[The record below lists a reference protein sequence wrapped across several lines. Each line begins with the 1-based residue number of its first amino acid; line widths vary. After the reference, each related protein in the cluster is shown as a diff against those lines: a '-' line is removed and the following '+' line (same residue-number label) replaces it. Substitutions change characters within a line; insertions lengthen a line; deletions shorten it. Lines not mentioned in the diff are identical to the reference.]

1 MSGASGSWRTVVTAS
16 LVLSFAL
23 LGDALIYAVLP
34 VYAASFGISL
44 AMVGILLSANRFVR
58 VFAYGAVA
66 TLTYKVGSRRMCIVA
81 AILAVLSTAI
91 YGIGQGFWIL
101 LIGRILWGVTYA
113 ILLLV
118 TLDYAVEFRKQ
129 AGTRVG
135 VSVAIQR
142 TGPII
147 ALLGGAWLTGLIGPT
162 TVFLVLA
169 GISVLAIPLAMSLPA
184 RRDGERQQTPPKRLG
199 RPYPVDLV
207 FFLLGFG
214 VDGVFAISIALIFAQ
229 DSSAAV
235 AVMSGG
241 AILAMRHLAGAVAA
255 PIFGWA
261 SDRFG
266 ARRVF
271 ITSAVLTIIGF
282 ACIAAGFTV
291 IGAVAMLIFRGAL
304 ASLGP
309 AIIVDGLA
317 EEDSVIGPLARM
329 QAWRDLGAAVGP
341 LTTGFALAFVSA
353 QFLHGAVAALLVLG
367 LAYWMRAPK
376 TTP

>member
-1 MSGASGSWRTVVTAS
+1 MTSTSGSWRAVVTAS
-16 LVLSFAL
+16 SVLSLAL

-34 VYAASFGISL
+34 VYAASFGVSL

-66 TLTYKVGSRRMCIVA
+66 RLTYKVGSRRMCIVA
-81 AILAVLSTAI
+81 AVLAVVSTAT
-91 YGIGQGFWIL
+91 YGIGQGFWVL
-101 LIGRILWGVTYA
+101 LIGRALWGVTYA

-162 TVFLVLA
+162 DVFLVLA
-169 GISVLAIPLAMSLPA
+169 GVSVLAIPLAMSLPA
-184 RRDGERQQTPPKRLG
+184 RREGEQQQTPPKRLG

-255 PIFGWA
+255 PVFGWA
-261 SDRFG
+261 ADRFG
-266 ARRVF
+266 TRRVF
-271 ITSAVLTIIGF
+271 ITSAVLTIAGF
-282 ACIAAGFTV
+282 ACIATGFTV
-291 IGAVAMLIFRGAL
+291 IGAVAMLVFRGAL

-317 EEDSVIGPLARM
+317 EDDAAIGPLARM
-329 QAWRDLGAAVGP
+329 QAWRDLGAAIGP
-341 LTTGFALAFVSA
+341 LTTGFALTFVSA
-353 QFLHGAVAALLVLG
+353 QLLHGVVAAMLVLG
-367 LAYWMRAPK
+367 LLYWMRAR
-376 TTP
+376 

>member
-1 MSGASGSWRTVVTAS
+1 MSGASGSWRAVVTAS
-16 LVLSFAL
+16 SVLSLAL

-34 VYAASFGISL
+34 VYAASFGVSL

-58 VFAYGAVA
+58 VFAYGVVA
-66 TLTYKVGSRRMCIVA
+66 AITYKVGGRRMCIVA
-81 AILAVLSTAI
+81 AVLAAISTAI
-91 YGIGQGFWIL
+91 YGVGQGFWIL
-101 LIGRILWGVTYA
+101 LAGRILWGVTYA
-113 ILLLV
+113 ILLLI
-118 TLDYAVEFRKQ
+118 TLDYAVAFRKR

-142 TGPII
+142 AGPIA

-162 TVFLVLA
+162 DVFLVLA
-169 GISVLAIPLAMSLPA
+169 GVSVLAIPLAMSLPA
-184 RRDGERQQTPPKRLG
+184 PRRDSQPQTPPKRLG
-199 RPYPVDLV
+199 RPYSVDLV

-229 DSSAAV
+229 ETTAAI

-255 PIFGWA
+255 PAFGWA
-261 SDRFG
+261 ADRFG

-271 ITSAVLTIIGF
+271 IAAAVMTIVGF
-282 ACIAAGFTV
+282 VGIAAGFTV
-291 IGAVAMLIFRGAL
+291 MGAIAMLVFRGAL

-317 EEDSVIGPLARM
+317 EDDAAIGPLARM
-329 QAWRDLGAAVGP
+329 QAWRDLGAAMGP
-341 LTTGFALAFVSA
+341 LIAGFALAVVSA
-353 QFLHGAVAALLVLG
+353 QFLHGVVAVLLVFALL
-367 LAYWMRAPK
+367 YWMRSR
-376 TTP
+376 

>member
-1 MSGASGSWRTVVTAS
+1 MNSTSGSWRSVVTAS
-16 LVLSFAL
+16 SVLAFAL

-34 VYAASFGISL
+34 VYAESFGVSL

-66 TLTYKVGSRRMCIVA
+66 ALTYKVGSRRMCIVA
-81 AILAVLSTAI
+81 AILAVVSTAL
-91 YGIGQGFWIL
+91 YGIGQGFWVL

-261 SDRFG
+261 ADRFG

-271 ITSAVLTIIGF
+271 IGSAVLTIAGF
-282 ACIAAGFTV
+282 ASIAAGFTV

-309 AIIVDGLA
+309 AIIVDDLT
-317 EEDSVIGPLARM
+317 EDDSAIGPLARM

-353 QFLHGAVAALLVLG
+353 QLLHGVVAVLLVFG
-367 LAYWMRAPK
+367 LLYWMRVR
-376 TTP
+376 

>member
-1 MSGASGSWRTVVTAS
+1 MSGASGSWRAVVTAS
-16 LVLSFAL
+16 SVLSLAL

-34 VYAASFGISL
+34 VYAASFGVSI

-66 TLTYKVGSRRMCIVA
+66 TLTYRVGSRRMCVIA
-81 AILAVLSTAI
+81 AILAVISTAT

-101 LIGRILWGVTYA
+101 LVGRVLWGVTYA

-142 TGPII
+142 TGPIA

-162 TVFLVLA
+162 EVFLVLA
-169 GISVLAIPLAMSLPA
+169 GLSVLAIPLAISLPA
-184 RRDGERQQTPPKRLG
+184 RRDGEQHQTAPTRLG

-229 DSSAAV
+229 ETSAAV

-255 PIFGWA
+255 PVFGWA
-261 SDRFG
+261 ADRFG

-271 ITSAVLTIIGF
+271 IASAVLTIAGF
-282 ACIAAGFTV
+282 ACIAVGLTV
-291 IGAVAMLIFRGAL
+291 VGAIAMLVFRGAL

-317 EEDSVIGPLARM
+317 EDDTAIGPLARM
-329 QAWRDLGAAVGP
+329 QAWRDLGAAIGP
-341 LTTGFALAFVSA
+341 LTTGFALAVVSA
-353 QFLHGAVAALLVLG
+353 QFLHGVVAVMLVLG
-367 LAYWMRAPK
+367 LLYWIRQQQPQQ
-376 TTP
+376 

>member
-1 MSGASGSWRTVVTAS
+1 MSGTSGSWRAVVTAS
-16 LVLSFAL
+16 SVLSFAL

-34 VYAASFGISL
+34 VYAASFGVSL

-58 VFAYGAVA
+58 VFAYGVVA
-66 TLTYKVGSRRMCIVA
+66 ALTYKVGSRRMCIA
-81 AILAVLSTAI
+81 AAVLAVVSTAL
-91 YGIGQGFWIL
+91 YGISQGFWVL

-261 SDRFG
+261 ADRFG

-271 ITSAVLTIIGF
+271 IGSAMLTIAGF
-282 ACIAAGFTV
+282 ACIAAGLTV
-291 IGAVAMLIFRGAL
+291 VGATAMLIFRGAL

-317 EEDSVIGPLARM
+317 EDDGAIGPLARM

-353 QFLHGAVAALLVLG
+353 QFLHGAVAVLLVLG
-367 LAYWMRAPK
+367 LLYWMRAR
-376 TTP
+376 